1 MQLQTDLS
9 GTCCI
14 LNMQLC
20 RNIAARDS
28 QGACAAVVPIASWTT
43 LNVPSG
49 ICRHILMSQTL
60 MLKSSVVIITTIM
73 ITLSSLS
80 KARYMQDKQS
90 LTAIKHPD
98 ETGACIWSGFLS
110 QQTGVPA
117 GIFSGSVSFS
127 LHSGQLPLQPTHLHH
142 KSSYSA
148 AVHQDTSLQPP
159 VEPAEPSNKPAD
171 YSCAANTCCM
181 HGICNLCI
189 LHVWNH
195 KECRWAEHH
204 DDEHVMNDNT

>member
-1 MQLQTDLS
+1 MLLSCIWRCHRTAAAYSYSKQGCACEACRHLLTLHIMQLQTDLS

-148 AVHQDTSLQPP
+148 AVHQHL
-159 VEPAEPSNKPAD
+159 
-171 YSCAANTCCM
+171 YSPQ
-181 HGICNLCI
+181 
-189 LHVWNH
+189 
-195 KECRWAEHH
+195 
-204 DDEHVMNDNT
+204 